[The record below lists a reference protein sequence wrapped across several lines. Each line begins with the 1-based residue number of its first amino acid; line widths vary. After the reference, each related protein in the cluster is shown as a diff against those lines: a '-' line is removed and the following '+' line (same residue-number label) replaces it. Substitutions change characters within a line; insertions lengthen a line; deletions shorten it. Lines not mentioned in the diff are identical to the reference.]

1 MCIKVAIVDDDDL
14 IRESLKI
21 IVGSNED
28 IDVKGT
34 FKNGQELLKYLEG
47 NYLDVV
53 LMDIRMPIL
62 NGVETLAEMGRRDLK
77 TKVIVLTT
85 FDEDEYIEK
94 SLNQGAIGYLLKNTT
109 PDKIIDTIKM
119 AYNGI
124 SVIQEDILKRY
135 KEIGQDTP
143 KGKIDKSLFTD
154 REYEVIVGIS
164 QGLSNKEISKKLFI
178 SEGTVKNYIT
188 SILNKTGLKHR
199 TQIAVYYYTGERI
212 WLLSYREYDLFY
224 SL

>member
-62 NGVETLAEMGRRDLK
+62 NGVETLAEIRRRDLK

-119 AYNGI
+119 VYNGI

-135 KEIGQDTP
+135 KQIGQNTP

-154 REYEVIVGIS
+154 REYEVVVGIS

-212 WLLSYREYDLFY
+212 
-224 SL
+224 

>member
-62 NGVETLAEMGRRDLK
+62 NGVETLAEIRRRDLK

-135 KEIGQDTP
+135 KEIGQSTP

-188 SILNKTGLKHR
+188 SILNKTDLKHR

>member
-62 NGVETLAEMGRRDLK
+62 NGVETLAEIRRRDLK

-119 AYNGI
+119 VYNGI

-135 KEIGQDTP
+135 KEIGQNTP

-154 REYEVIVGIS
+154 REYEVVVGIS
-164 QGLSNKEISKKLFI
+164 QGLSSKEISKKLFI

-212 WLLSYREYDLFY
+212 
-224 SL
+224 

>member
-62 NGVETLAEMGRRDLK
+62 NGAETLAEIRRRDLK

-119 AYNGI
+119 VYNGI

-135 KEIGQDTP
+135 KEIGQNTP

-154 REYEVIVGIS
+154 REYEVVVGIS

-212 WLLSYREYDLFY
+212 
-224 SL
+224 

>member
-47 NYLDVV
+47 SYLDVV

-62 NGVETLAEMGRRDLK
+62 NGVETLAEMRRRDCM

-135 KEIGQDTP
+135 KEIGQSTP

-164 QGLSNKEISKKLFI
+164 QGLSNKEISNKLYI

-188 SILNKTGLKHR
+188 SILNKTDLKHR

-212 WLLSYREYDLFY
+212 
-224 SL
+224 

>member
-28 IDVKGT
+28 IDIKGT

-62 NGVETLAEMGRRDLK
+62 NGVETLAEIRRRDCK

-119 AYNGI
+119 VYNGI

-135 KEIGQDTP
+135 KEIGQSTP

-212 WLLSYREYDLFY
+212 
-224 SL
+224 

>member
-1 MCIKVAIVDDDDL
+1 MCIKVAIVDDDEL

-62 NGVETLAEMGRRDLK
+62 NGVETLAEMRRRDLK

-119 AYNGI
+119 VYNGI

-135 KEIGQDTP
+135 KEIGQNTP

-188 SILNKTGLKHR
+188 SILNK
-199 TQIAVYYYTGERI
+199 QV
-212 WLLSYREYDLFY
+212 
-224 SL
+224 

>member
-1 MCIKVAIVDDDDL
+1 MRIKVAIVDDDDL

-62 NGVETLAEMGRRDLK
+62 NGVETLAEIRRRDLK

-119 AYNGI
+119 VYNGI

-135 KEIGQDTP
+135 KEIGQNTP

-154 REYEVIVGIS
+154 REYEVVVGIS

>member
-135 KEIGQDTP
+135 KEIGQNTP

-154 REYEVIVGIS
+154 REYEVVVGIS

-212 WLLSYREYDLFY
+212 
-224 SL
+224 

>member
-1 MCIKVAIVDDDDL
+1 MCIKIAIVDDDDL

-21 IVGSNED
+21 IIGSNEE

-47 NYLDVV
+47 SYLDVV

-62 NGVETLAEMGRRDLK
+62 NGVETLAEMRRRDLK

-135 KEIGQDTP
+135 KEIGQSTP

-154 REYEVIVGIS
+154 REYEVILGIS

-212 WLLSYREYDLFY
+212 
-224 SL
+224 

>member
-62 NGVETLAEMGRRDLK
+62 NGVETLAEIRRRDLK

-94 SLNQGAIGYLLKNTT
+94 SLNQGSIGYLLKNTT

-119 AYNGI
+119 VYNGI

-135 KEIGQDTP
+135 KEIGQNTP

-154 REYEVIVGIS
+154 REYEVVVGIS

-212 WLLSYREYDLFY
+212 
-224 SL
+224 

>member
-28 IDVKGT
+28 IDIKGT

-47 NYLDVV
+47 SYLDVV

-62 NGVETLAEMGRRDLK
+62 NGVETLAEMRRRDCK

-109 PDKIIDTIKM
+109 PYKIIDTIKM

-135 KEIGQDTP
+135 KEIGQSTP

-188 SILNKTGLKHR
+188 SILNKTDLKHR

-212 WLLSYREYDLFY
+212 
-224 SL
+224 

>member
-47 NYLDVV
+47 SYLDVV

-62 NGVETLAEMGRRDLK
+62 NGVETLAEMRRRDCM

-135 KEIGQDTP
+135 KEIGQSTP

-164 QGLSNKEISKKLFI
+164 QGLSNKEISNKLYI

-188 SILNKTGLKHR
+188 S
-199 TQIAVYYYTGERI
+199 V
-212 WLLSYREYDLFY
+212 LFNIDVI
-224 SL
+224 

>member
-1 MCIKVAIVDDDDL
+1 
-14 IRESLKI
+14 
-21 IVGSNED
+21 
-28 IDVKGT
+28 
-34 FKNGQELLKYLEG
+34 
-47 NYLDVV
+47 
-53 LMDIRMPIL
+53 MPIL
-62 NGVETLAEMGRRDLK
+62 NGVETLAEIRRRDLK

-119 AYNGI
+119 VYNGI

-135 KEIGQDTP
+135 KEIGQNTP

-154 REYEVIVGIS
+154 REYEVVVGIS

>member
-47 NYLDVV
+47 SYLDVV

-62 NGVETLAEMGRRDLK
+62 NGVETLAEMRRRDCK

-135 KEIGQDTP
+135 KEIGQSTP

-188 SILNKTGLKHR
+188 SILNKTDLKHR

-212 WLLSYREYDLFY
+212 
-224 SL
+224 

>member
-21 IVGSNED
+21 IVGSNEK

-47 NYLDVV
+47 GYLDVV

-62 NGVETLAEMGRRDLK
+62 NGVETLAEMRRRDCK
-77 TKVIVLTT
+77 EKVIVLTT

-135 KEIGQDTP
+135 KEIGQSTP

-154 REYEVIVGIS
+154 REYEVILGIS

-212 WLLSYREYDLFY
+212 
-224 SL
+224 

>member
-62 NGVETLAEMGRRDLK
+62 NGVETLAEIRRRDLK

-119 AYNGI
+119 VYNGI

-135 KEIGQDTP
+135 KEIGQSTP

-212 WLLSYREYDLFY
+212 
-224 SL
+224 

>member
-47 NYLDVV
+47 SYLDVV

-62 NGVETLAEMGRRDLK
+62 NGVETLAEMRRRDCM

-135 KEIGQDTP
+135 KEIGQSTP

-164 QGLSNKEISKKLFI
+164 QGLSNKEISNKLYI

-188 SILNKTGLKHR
+188 SILNKTDLKHR
-199 TQIAVYYYTGERI
+199 TQISVYYYTGERI
-212 WLLSYREYDLFY
+212 
-224 SL
+224 

>member
-21 IVGSNED
+21 IVGSNEE

-62 NGVETLAEMGRRDLK
+62 NGVETLAEMRRRDLK

-119 AYNGI
+119 VYNGI

-135 KEIGQDTP
+135 KEIGQNTP

-154 REYEVIVGIS
+154 REYEVVVGIS

>member
-28 IDVKGT
+28 IDIKGT

-47 NYLDVV
+47 SYLDVV

-62 NGVETLAEMGRRDLK
+62 NGVETLAEMRRRDCK

-135 KEIGQDTP
+135 KEIGQSTP

-188 SILNKTGLKHR
+188 SILNKTDLKHR

>member
-62 NGVETLAEMGRRDLK
+62 NGVETLAEIRRRDLK

-119 AYNGI
+119 VYNGI

-135 KEIGQDTP
+135 KEIGQNTP

-154 REYEVIVGIS
+154 REYEVVVGIS

-188 SILNKTGLKHR
+188 SILNKTDLKHR

>member
-1 MCIKVAIVDDDDL
+1 MCIKIAIVDDDDL

-21 IVGSNED
+21 IIGSNEE

-47 NYLDVV
+47 SYLDVV

-62 NGVETLAEMGRRDLK
+62 NGVETLAEMRRRDCM

-212 WLLSYREYDLFY
+212 
-224 SL
+224 

>member
-1 MCIKVAIVDDDDL
+1 MCIKVAIVDDDEL

-62 NGVETLAEMGRRDLK
+62 NGVETLAEMRRRDLK

-119 AYNGI
+119 VYNGI

-135 KEIGQDTP
+135 KEIGQNTP

-212 WLLSYREYDLFY
+212 
-224 SL
+224 

>member
-1 MCIKVAIVDDDDL
+1 MCIKVAIVDDDEL

-47 NYLDVV
+47 SYLDVV

-62 NGVETLAEMGRRDLK
+62 NGVETLAEMRRRDLK

-135 KEIGQDTP
+135 KEIGQSTP

-212 WLLSYREYDLFY
+212 WLLSYR
-224 SL
+224 

>member
-47 NYLDVV
+47 SYLDVV

-62 NGVETLAEMGRRDLK
+62 NGVETLAEMRRRDCM

-135 KEIGQDTP
+135 KEIGQSTP

-164 QGLSNKEISKKLFI
+164 QGLSNKEISNKLYDFCHIENMTFSTVCRRSFFI
-178 SEGTVKNYIT
+178 Y
-188 SILNKTGLKHR
+188 
-199 TQIAVYYYTGERI
+199 
-212 WLLSYREYDLFY
+212 
-224 SL
+224 

>member
-28 IDVKGT
+28 IDIKGT

-47 NYLDVV
+47 SYLDVV

-62 NGVETLAEMGRRDLK
+62 NGVETLAEMRRRDCK

-109 PDKIIDTIKM
+109 PDKIIDTVKM

-135 KEIGQDTP
+135 KEIGQSTP

-188 SILNKTGLKHR
+188 SILNKTDLKHR

-212 WLLSYREYDLFY
+212 
-224 SL
+224 

>member
-1 MCIKVAIVDDDDL
+1 MCIKIAIVDDDDL

-21 IVGSNED
+21 IIGSNEE

-47 NYLDVV
+47 SYLDVV

-135 KEIGQDTP
+135 KEIEQDTP

-212 WLLSYREYDLFY
+212 
-224 SL
+224 

>member
-62 NGVETLAEMGRRDLK
+62 NGVETLAEIRRRDLK

-94 SLNQGAIGYLLKNTT
+94 SLNQGAIGYLLK
-109 PDKIIDTIKM
+109 KM
-119 AYNGI
+119 VYNGI

-135 KEIGQDTP
+135 KEIGQNTP

-154 REYEVIVGIS
+154 REYEVVVGIS

-212 WLLSYREYDLFY
+212 
-224 SL
+224 

>member
-1 MCIKVAIVDDDDL
+1 MCIKIAIVDDDDL

-21 IVGSNED
+21 IIGSNEE

-212 WLLSYREYDLFY
+212 
-224 SL
+224 

>member
-21 IVGSNED
+21 IVGSNEK

-62 NGVETLAEMGRRDLK
+62 NGVETLAEMRRRDCK
-77 TKVIVLTT
+77 EKVIVLTT

-135 KEIGQDTP
+135 KEIGQSTP

-154 REYEVIVGIS
+154 REYEVILGIS

-212 WLLSYREYDLFY
+212 
-224 SL
+224 